1 MLPKATIAQARHRRH
16 PCQPAFRMLGMLGLL
31 GLALGMG
38 ACKPRQPSAAVPA
51 PEVLATVAG
60 RNLTAADFRYWW
72 ETRHPGADTPALR
85 TEVLERMIERTALAE
100 AARQAGLDRD
110 PAIASQID
118 ALLIARLQE
127 TRLQA
132 RLDALTVSDEDLQ
145 TRYEAAK
152 QSAFTQPESTRVAVL
167 WFNTRGQLPLEAR
180 YRPRLEQARTQVLQN
195 AAVYPVDAGFGPLAI
210 GNTEHRASRLTGG
223 DLGWLDAGPSSD
235 PFRTTV
241 MEVAAALKQPGEVSA
256 VVTAPSGLFLIRLLE
271 RRDPTVKPLSTV
283 GPELRQKLLE
293 ERRQAL
299 RDEFACEILAQ
310 TAIERFPKPLESLSN
325 LPAAPA
331 LPPASFGPFPST
343 H

>member
-1 MLPKATIAQARHRRH
+1 MNPIIPMATNAQARHCGH
-16 PCQPAFRMLGMLGLL
+16 PCQAAFRMLGML

-38 ACKPRQPSAAVPA
+38 ACKPRQPSAAAPA

-72 ETRHPGADTPALR
+72 ENRHPGADTPAMR
-85 TEVLERMIERTALAE
+85 TEVLDRMIERTALAE

-132 RLDALTVSDEDLQ
+132 RLDALTVSDEDLLA
-145 TRYEAAK
+145 RYEATK

-167 WFNTRGQLPLEAR
+167 WFNTRGQAPLEAR
-180 YRPRLEQARTQVLQN
+180 YRPRLEQARTQVMEN
-195 AAVYPVDAGFGPLAI
+195 AAGYPVDAGFGQLAI
-210 GNTEHRASRLTGG
+210 GNTEHRASRLMGG

-241 MEVAAALKQPGEVSA
+241 TEVAASLKQTGEVSA
-256 VVTAPSGLFLIRLLE
+256 VITAPSGLFLVRLLE
-271 RRDPTVKPLSTV
+271 RRDPEVKPLSTV
-283 GPELRQKLLE
+283 GPELRQTLVA

-299 RDEFACEILAQ
+299 RDEFTREMLAKA
-310 TAIERFPKPLESLSN
+310 AIQRFAPHLETLSD
-325 LPAAPA
+325 LPAAPKA
-331 LPPASFGPFPST
+331 PPTIFSPSPSS